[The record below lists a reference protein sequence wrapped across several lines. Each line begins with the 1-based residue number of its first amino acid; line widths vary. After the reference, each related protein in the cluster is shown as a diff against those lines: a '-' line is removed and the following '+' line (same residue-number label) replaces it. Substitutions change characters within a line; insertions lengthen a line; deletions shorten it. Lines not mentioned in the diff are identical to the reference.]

1 MLPPGT
7 KRGSS
12 DQSTMERMEIWQ
24 QQGLRDRGAGGGT
37 VPRPGRTLP
46 GWTPGLALGLGLSLA
61 PIAAQATSGPTIV
74 PVPGLRF
81 EIGPHLL
88 LPQPNPPDPLQPAD
102 PLALPDRGAHL
113 TLGLQLQVAVLFFR
127 KSESLSAWGLFPELG
142 YMYQRRDLG
151 TTALFNAGL
160 GLGYMPSPWLYIAY
174 IPRFVVGRVY
184 GADAD
189 GTSSPDLYRTAIGL
203 RHGPQLGLFAGILQL
218 ELSHQLLSL
227 QGRTQHELVAL
238 VGLDLFRLAVVGV
251 IVGFRH

>member
-1 MLPPGT
+1 
-7 KRGSS
+7 
-12 DQSTMERMEIWQ
+12 MEIWQ

-61 PIAAQATSGPTIV
+61 PIAAQATSGPTII
-74 PVPGLRF
+74 PVPGLRL
-81 EIGPHLL
+81 EVGPHLL
-88 LPQPNPPDPLQPAD
+88 LPQPDPPDPQQPAD

-113 TLGLQLQVAVLFFR
+113 TLGLQLQVAVLFFN
-127 KSESLSAWGLFPELG
+127 KVDSLSAWGLFPELG